1 VTGFLFDDY
10 TPDDFARAVR
20 RAIDQFEE
28 PDGWLE
34 MIRTAMSRD
43 FGWEA
48 SAAKYL
54 ALYRRVVGSHARVVA

>member
-1 VTGFLFDDY
+1 M
-10 TPDDFARAVR
+10 

-43 FGWEA
+43 FGWEQ

-54 ALYRRVVGSHARVVA
+54 SLYQRVVLGPSWRAGTPAQATQSV